1 MCKFPLK
8 TPTGSSHTHDC
19 PNSVMGCPQVIT
31 PCLGGVGI
39 SLKAD
44 EVAMSG
50 VIPRP
55 VVQLK
60 AQPRKLESWR
70 VCAVSSWVLRTVT
83 VGYTLQLARHSS
95 QIQRGGPVC
104 SFKGAGG
111 NVLLAAKRC
120 IKSRLHG
127 EENAGFNRQ
136 YFSKDRTFQPIL
148 DLQMKRR
155 F

>member
-1 MCKFPLK
+1 
-8 TPTGSSHTHDC
+8 
-19 PNSVMGCPQVIT
+19 MGCPQVIT

-95 QIQRGGPVC
+95 QIQRGGPVL
-104 SFKGAGG
+104 SVVLKEQGEMYSLLQKGAFQ
-111 NVLLAAKRC
+111 VVP
-120 IKSRLHG
+120 HG